1 MIFATGS
8 FILTALAVVALA
20 VAVYLGVSLF
30 FAFVVVHPRR
40 QPVDLTP
47 GDYGMAYA
55 DVEFRARD
63 GLTVRGWLVPGTGKG
78 LVIQTHPNPFNRMG
92 FNPRKQGFPP
102 LYKTPVDLLATARV
116 LNEAGYSVLAFDFRN
131 AGTSDSGITGI
142 GLAEWQDVA
151 GALDWAASDPRT
163 AGLPVGFASF
173 CMGANATIVAAS
185 RDREAFSRARCVF
198 AVQPISAKVFIE
210 CYLRKTYS
218 PLSLVLVP
226 AVSFFAKA
234 LGSWLL
240 DEMTPIPY
248 ARDLACPV
256 LFLQAR
262 TDPWTRLSD
271 IEAIEAQAGSDDKRL
286 IYLEEKMGRFDAYN
300 WVHEHPE
307 LMLDFLAAH
316 MG

>member
-1 MIFATGS
+1 MIFSTAS
-8 FILTALAVVALA
+8 AIATALAVASFA
-20 VAVYLGVSLF
+20 FAIYLGVSFF
-30 FAFVVVHPRR
+30 FAFIVVHPHR

-47 GDYGMAYA
+47 GDYGMRYE

-63 GLTVRGWLVPGTGKG
+63 GLTIRGWLVPGTGKG
-78 LVIQTHPNPFNRMG
+78 LVVQTHPNPFNRMG

-102 LYKTPVDLLATARV
+102 LYRTPVDLLATTRV
-116 LNEAGYSVLAFDFRN
+116 LNDAGYSVLAFDFRN
-131 AGTSDSGITGI
+131 AGTSDPGITGI
-142 GLAEWQDVA
+142 GLSEWQDVA
-151 GALDWAASDPRT
+151 GALDWAAADPRT
-163 AGLPVGFASF
+163 AGLPVAFASF

-185 RDREAFSRARCVF
+185 RDREAFSRVRCVF
-198 AVQPISAKVFIE
+198 AAQPISAKVFIE

-226 AVSFFAKA
+226 AVSRFAKA
-234 LGSWLL
+234 LGSWPLG
-240 DEMTPIPY
+240 EMTPIPY
-248 ARDLACPV
+248 APDLACPS

-271 IEAIEAQAGSDDKRL
+271 IEAIEAAAGSADKRL